1 MSKQTKKTTQTRVY
15 TVPKLCKVLSFVA
28 VMLMGLG
35 IAIGVVLG
43 FFEPFAA
50 IGNWI
55 KNIAIAIGMI
65 ALCWYSYYEA
75 RLHGQTWFILWII
88 AVILVVVFYVLGVTP
103 LVKW

>member
-50 IGNWI
+50 IGHW
-55 KNIAIAIGMI
+55 
-65 ALCWYSYYEA
+65 
-75 RLHGQTWFILWII
+75 
-88 AVILVVVFYVLGVTP
+88 V
-103 LVKW
+103 